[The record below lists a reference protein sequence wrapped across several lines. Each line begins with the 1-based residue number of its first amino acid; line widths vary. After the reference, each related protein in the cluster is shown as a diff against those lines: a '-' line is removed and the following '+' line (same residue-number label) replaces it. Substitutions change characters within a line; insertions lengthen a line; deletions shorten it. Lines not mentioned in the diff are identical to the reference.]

1 MQSSVDGPVL
11 MARLARLPAAD
22 LYFFEEIYC
31 SMGQQEAAKW
41 LNSRPRLRGSN
52 SGSSSPHHSNP
63 SSTSVSRVQS
73 SDGMQ
78 RKLFATAG
86 AGREWSSSWKGQAP
100 PKLSSDPQIT
110 ADDKVVHAHHKTE
123 MDAEFAH
130 AASRGGN
137 HACLIYTDAAHLI
150 RNDEG
155 HH

>member
-1 MQSSVDGPVL
+1 MSASDGPIL
-11 MARLARLPAAD
+11 LTRLSKLPAAD

-52 SGSSSPHHSNP
+52 SGSSSPLHSNP
-63 SSTSVSRVQS
+63 SSASVSRVQS

-78 RKLFATAG
+78 RKLFQTTG
-86 AGREWSSSWKGQAP
+86 VNREWSSSWKGQP
-100 PKLSSDPQIT
+100 SKLTSETQIT
-110 ADDKVVHAHHKTE
+110 GDDKVVHAHHKTE

-150 RNDEG
+150 RNDED